1 MEGKEGKGR
10 KFRVLIVEDEVDLL
24 EIIGDVLREQD
35 DFEVRT
41 ETNGYDAIL
50 TIASWKPD
58 IVLLDFVMP
67 KMNGFELCKL
77 LRQNKE
83 TRDVLILA
91 ITGLTNP
98 ENRRAVYESGITDFM
113 GKPFRGDDLIGKV
126 RTLLE
131 LTAASED
138 SSPDV
143 SIQG

>member
-1 MEGKEGKGR
+1 MTSKGTGSR
-10 KFRVLIVEDEVDLL
+10 KFRILIVEDEVDLL
-24 EIIGDVLREQD
+24 EIIGDVLKEQP

-41 ETNGYDAIL
+41 ETNGYDAVL
-50 TIASWKPD
+50 TIASWRPD

-77 LRQNKE
+77 LRQSPE

-113 GKPFRGDDLIGKV
+113 GKPFRGDDLTAKV

-131 LTAASED
+131 IAANRQDPASDFSLQE
-138 SSPDV
+138 
-143 SIQG
+143 